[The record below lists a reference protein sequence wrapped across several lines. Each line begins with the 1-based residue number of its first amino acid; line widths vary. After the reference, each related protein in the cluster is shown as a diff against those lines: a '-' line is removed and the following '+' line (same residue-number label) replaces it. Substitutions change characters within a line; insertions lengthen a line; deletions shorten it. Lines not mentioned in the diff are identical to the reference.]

1 MSMVRYKSWMK
12 LSTAE
17 EKRHVAVLAATSLQ
31 MLYQLASEHRHASS
45 ELAGRIES
53 AIAAVNKR
61 KRETPLPVVRRGD
74 ISEACSKCQFYKK
87 GDCK

>member
-1 MSMVRYKSWMK
+1 MSIAKYKSWMK
-12 LSTAE
+12 ISTAE

-45 ELAGRIES
+45 ELAGRIEK
-53 AIAAVNKR
+53 AIEVVNKR
-61 KRETPLPVVRRGD
+61 KRETPLPGVRRGD
-74 ISEACSKCQFYKK
+74 LSDACNKCQFYKK